1 MPWLMMLAELLK
13 GSRIDLAFN
22 SRAEALRF
30 GRQNCKSIYF
40 ITIYKLLKA
49 LVYD

>member
-1 MPWLMMLAELLK
+1 MPWLMMLAAIK

-30 GRQNCKSIYF
+30 GRQTVK
-40 ITIYKLLKA
+40 
-49 LVYD
+49 VYIL

>member
-1 MPWLMMLAELLK
+1 MPWLMMLAEAIK

-30 GRQNCKSIYF
+30 GRQTVK
-40 ITIYKLLKA
+40 
-49 LVYD
+49 VYIL